1 MSEGTDEKWE
11 AWVRYMTP
19 DSLEL
24 LCPAAAGDVGEG
36 SAEFPAAMLSDG
48 RSQHL
53 AGSCMHLSTTDY
65 LTNRCSKIENRE
77 VKEADAETDP
87 FF

>member
-1 MSEGTDEKWE
+1 MNDGTNEKWE
-11 AWVRYMTP
+11 
-19 DSLEL
+19 DSDSREL
-24 LCPAAAGDVGEG
+24 LGPAAGDVREG
-36 SAEFPAAMLSDG
+36 SAEFPAALLSDG

-65 LTNRCSKIENRE
+65 L
-77 VKEADAETDP
+77 KEADAETDP